1 MSRRDERVRK
11 YTAELESLGVRVDAA
26 MLEECV
32 EACGPS
38 IYNADG
44 ELVASSDPAELE
56 TVRKSFVEGRL
67 GISDVDR
74 GNAAIDAVVERYGRS
89 NRQKYRPVVYY
100 LLKEHFAGPR
110 PM

>member
-1 MSRRDERVRK
+1 MSKRDELISKYRK
-11 YTAELESLGVRVDAA
+11 DLEALGVTVDAA
-26 MLEECV
+26 MLDACV

-44 ELVASSDPAELE
+44 ELVSSSSASELE

-67 GISDVDR
+67 GISDVDQ
-74 GNAAIDAVVERYGRS
+74 GNAAIDAVIERYGRS
-89 NRQKYRPVVYY
+89 NRQKYRAVVYY
-100 LLKEHFAGPR
+100 LLQEAATR